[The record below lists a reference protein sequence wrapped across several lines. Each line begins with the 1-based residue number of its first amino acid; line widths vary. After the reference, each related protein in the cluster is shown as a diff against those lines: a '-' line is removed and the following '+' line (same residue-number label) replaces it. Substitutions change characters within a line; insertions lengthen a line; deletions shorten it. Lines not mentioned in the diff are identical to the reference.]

1 MEDKFR
7 VQKLI
12 PMLVKPLVKT
22 FGVLIYERNKLY
34 MHDDCQREQITNEM
48 IIKLNVLVVIMK
60 NHVGSSV
67 GSDNFIT
74 VEVEWKIGI
83 AK

>member
-1 MEDKFR
+1 
-7 VQKLI
+7 
-12 PMLVKPLVKT
+12 MLVKPLVKT
-22 FGVLIYERNKLY
+22 FGVLICERNKLY

-74 VEVEWKIGI
+74 VEAEWKIGI

>member
-1 MEDKFR
+1 MKDKFR

-34 MHDDCQREQITNEM
+34 MHDDYQREQITNEM

-60 NHVGSSV
+60 NHVRSSV
-67 GSDNFIT
+67 GSDKFIT
-74 VEVEWKIGI
+74 VEAEWKIGI